1 MTKKIF
7 ITFLAI
13 TVMCISLVFPKDK
26 LSENA
31 TTLTY
36 TYNDWNEFYTDLV
49 EASKKDLYK
58 YAFLRNVVN
67 EKEVANILNETKD
80 NTWNLISH
88 KEMHGMDMIQAFYVV
103 SPNGHPTVLVFA
115 NNSDASYYAI
125 SNKLVY
131 MSFDNMYGNSGTS
144 VKVSSTKTE
153 QKKTLVQEFTN
164 EEVYQK
170 FFEKIIKAFDE
181 QLCFF
186 DEEIP
191 LKLSSFTK
199 K

>member
-1 MTKKIF
+1 MD
-7 ITFLAI
+7 L
-13 TVMCISLVFPKDK
+13 SLDHG
-26 LSENA
+26 L
-31 TTLTY
+31 
-36 TYNDWNEFYTDLV
+36 
-49 EASKKDLYK
+49 
-58 YAFLRNVVN
+58 N
-67 EKEVANILNETKD
+67 EKEVANILKETKS
-80 NTWNLISH
+80 NTWNLISY

-131 MSFDNMYGNSGTS
+131 MSFDQMFESSVTS
-144 VKVSSTKTE
+144 VKSSSAKSKTE
-153 QKKTLVQEFTN
+153 QKKTLEQEFTN

-191 LKLSSFTK
+191 LKCNRQFSCIFQK
-199 K
+199 

>member
-7 ITFLAI
+7 ISFLAI

-36 TYNDWNEFYTDLV
+36 TYTDWNEFYIDLV

-67 EKEVANILNETKD
+67 EKEVANILKETKS
-80 NTWNLISH
+80 NTWNLISY

-131 MSFDNMYGNSGTS
+131 MSFGNMYGDSGTS

-153 QKKTLVQEFTN
+153 QKKKLVQEFSN
-164 EEVYQK
+164 EEIYQK
-170 FFEKIIKAFDE
+170 NF
-181 QLCFF
+181 
-186 DEEIP
+186 
-191 LKLSSFTK
+191 
-199 K
+199 